1 MVDPRLLAILSFVLL
16 NAAALLLQDDLGTS
30 GSVQTFPTI
39 AYSSLEEL
47 TATLVSEAAMAESAA
62 AAAADAT
69 AAICNTLAAQLRG
82 AVTAQNSTAYEALR
96 DQPWYF
102 IV

>member
-47 TATLVSEAAMAESAA
+47 TATLVSEASMAESAA